1 MAVMTS
7 TTTAPVVDRLLAA
20 IANGSGGAVAPLFR
34 ADAVL
39 DATVGGRR
47 FHLRGDAVIAAQ
59 YADWFRTPARFEELD
74 RRVTAEGEVVTYL
87 LTWHEDEVP
96 HGAHQCHV
104 LTLGDDGRIAT
115 DNFFSGGPWDA
126 AQLAAMQEADGGA
139 Y

>member
-7 TTTAPVVDRLLAA
+7 TTTASVVDRLLAA
-20 IANGSGGAVAPLFR
+20 IADGRGGAVGPLFR

-47 FHLRGDAVIAAQ
+47 FHLRGYAAIATQ
-59 YADWFRTPARFEELD
+59 YADWFRAPARFEELD

-87 LTWHEDEVP
+87 LTWQEDGVP

>member
-1 MAVMTS
+1 MAIMTS
-7 TTTAPVVDRLLAA
+7 TTTTPVVDRLLAA
-20 IANGSGGAVAPLFR
+20 IAEGCGATVGPLFV

-47 FHLRGDAVIAAQ
+47 FHLRGHAAIVAQ
-59 YADWFRTPARFEELD
+59 YAEWFRAPGRFEELD
-74 RRVTAEGEVVTYL
+74 RRTTAEGEVVTYL
-87 LTWHEDEVP
+87 LTWHEGGVP

-104 LTLGDDGRIAT
+104 LTLGDDGRIAG

-126 AQLAAMQEADGGA
+126 GELAAMQEADGGA